1 MPDFSRLRCCP
12 EPMKRKLKTFARRFG
27 IDAPQLSVRPHMP
40 WYWRWLGMVAIV
52 AATCGVA
59 WLTYDFGLEYAGFR
73 KSEAAKLREQLD
85 ETVKRQQTEL
95 NELNARTAAAERQ
108 LQIERATF
116 GDLAKQVKALEQENA
131 TLKEDLAFFQ
141 SLTATGKDGAI
152 SVNRF
157 RMTPDSVPGEY
168 HYQLLLVQ
176 AGERAKEF
184 RGRLQFVLNLQQDGR
199 KVTLMLPESAGGD
212 TARDY
217 EVNFKLFKRV
227 EGLFR
232 LAPNAVVKGLQVRI
246 FEGNSDTPKLT
257 HNVTIS

>member
-1 MPDFSRLRCCP
+1 
-12 EPMKRKLKTFARRFG
+12 MKRKLKTFARRFG

-40 WYWRWLGMVAIV
+40 WYWRWMAMAAVV

-59 WLTYDFGLEYAGFR
+59 WFTYDFGLEYAGFR
-73 KSEAAKLREQLD
+73 KGEATELREKLD
-85 ETVKRQQTEL
+85 ETVRLQQAEL

-108 LQIERATF
+108 LQIERATY
-116 GDLAKQVKALEQENA
+116 GDLEKQVKALAQENA

-157 RMTPDSVPGEY
+157 RMNPDSVPGEY
-168 HYQLLLVQ
+168 RYQLLLVQ
-176 AGERAKEF
+176 AGERSKEF

-199 KVTLMLPESAGGD
+199 KVTLMIPESGRAD
-212 TARDY
+212 DSKEY
-217 EVNFKLFKRV
+217 QVNFKLFQRV
-227 EGLFR
+227 EGLLR
-232 LAPNAVVKGLQVRI
+232 IAPNATVKGLQVRI